1 MLAPLDNGTI
11 FKAAFADKT
20 VFKQFVKD
28 IIGIDINVET
38 IETEKKFHPRTGN
51 IDITFDIF
59 AQSLDHRVIIEIQRI
74 DYDYHFDRFLHY
86 FITAITELQR
96 SSKQYIIGCTVYTIV
111 VLTAPYKYDETC
123 HKPIQDEV
131 LITSLDPRN
140 LQDEVA
146 NIYGHKLI
154 FLNHHYR
161 NKNTPSNYLD
171 WLNLFYQ
178 SIHQPENYHVNME
191 NQGVR
196 RAVQLIE
203 YENLSPEQ
211 MHLMKV
217 DTQRKI
223 VLAFEREE
231 GRKEGIEES
240 KKEGL
245 DTGRN
250 EKAIEMAKLMKEE
263 GETIEKISKYSGLSI
278 EEIKN
283 L

>member
-1 MLAPLDNGTI
+1 MLAPLDNGTV
-11 FKAAFADKT
+11 FKAAFTDMT

-28 IIGIDINVET
+28 IIGIDITVAK
-38 IETEKKFHPRTGN
+38 IETEKKFKPKAGN

-59 AQSLDHRVIIEIQRI
+59 AESIDHRVIIEIQRI

-86 FITAITELQR
+86 FIAAIAELQR
-96 SSKQYIIGCTVYTIV
+96 SSMLYSIGCTVYTIV
-111 VLTAPYKYDETC
+111 VLTAPYKLDETR
-123 HKPIQDEV
+123 HQPIHDEV

-140 LQDEVA
+140 LQDKVVTLF
-146 NIYGHKLI
+146 GHKLI

-161 NKNTPSNYLD
+161 NQNTPTNYLD
-171 WLNLFYQ
+171 WLDLFYQ
-178 SIHQPENYHVNME
+178 SIHQPEHYQVNLK

-223 VLAFEREE
+223 VLGFEREE
-231 GRKEGIEES
+231 G
-240 KKEGL
+240 KK
-245 DTGRN
+245 D
-250 EKAIEMAKLMKEE
+250 KALEIAKLMKAE
-263 GETIEKISKYSGLSI
+263 GETSEKIARYSGLSKTEI
-278 EEIKN
+278 EN